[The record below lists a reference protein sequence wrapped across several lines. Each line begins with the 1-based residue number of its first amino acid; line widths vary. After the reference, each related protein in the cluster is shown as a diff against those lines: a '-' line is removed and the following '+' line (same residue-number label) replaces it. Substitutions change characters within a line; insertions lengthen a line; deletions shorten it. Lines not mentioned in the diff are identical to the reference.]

1 MIRPLARSQAL
12 AVWRLLCAMAAERSE
27 APRVCAP
34 EASERRDG
42 RPESGRRRRCRH
54 PQTTAPEATPASAEE
69 THP

>member
-1 MIRPLARSQAL
+1 MTRPLTRSQAL
-12 AVWRLLCAMAAERSE
+12 AVWRLLCAMAERSE
-27 APRVCAP
+27 VPRVCAP

-42 RPESGRRRRCRH
+42 RPESSRRRRCRH